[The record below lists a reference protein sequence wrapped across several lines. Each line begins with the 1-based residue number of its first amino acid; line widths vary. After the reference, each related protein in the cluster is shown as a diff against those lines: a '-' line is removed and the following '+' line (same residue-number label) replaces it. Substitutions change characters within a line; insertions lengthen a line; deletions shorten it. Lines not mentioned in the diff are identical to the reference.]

1 MCRVTSAMASV
12 MATGAS
18 GGDFACIAGGER
30 LSAPHFRDDMNRRR
44 LSWWAAEVLAPYEA
58 AL

>member
-1 MCRVTSAMASV
+1 MASV

-18 GGDFACIAGGER
+18 GGDFACIAGGEQ